1 PTIAAVSSAVR
12 PLERLFAKTA
22 KASAA
27 TAAAVIHEA
36 PRDDIA
42 PTVAA
47 HSRRVNPST
56 GVRDRERNRG
66 PRPSRR
72 GPRSSGAEGRLRSNV
87 PLRQELDL
95 PLEGRGSRTREVSG
109 AVDGAAKGRWD
120 TEHAHDRFRR
130 GWIAGRDGAR
140 GHAVLRDGARRAP
153 TEGARAVLLARRAG
167 LGSSA
172 RAARVHGAA
181 TAGVGGTLAVI
192 RQTGSRPG
200 SSAAAVGAGPRALGG
215 GEDTGFRPGS
225 SAAGVGAGPR
235 ALRNGASSTGS
246 RPGSSAAG

>member
-36 PRDDIA
+36 PRDDTA
-42 PTVAA
+42 PTVPA

-109 AVDGAAKGRWD
+109 AVDGAAEGRRD

-153 TEGARAVLLARRAG
+153 TEGARVVLLARRAG
-167 LGSSA
+167 LGISA
-172 RAARVHGAA
+172 ATSRRECRALPVAGARDRRVLERGAARVAA
-181 TAGVGGTLAVI
+181 EAAEDARLARRFVHAG
-192 RQTGSRPG
+192 
-200 SSAAAVGAGPRALGG
+200 
-215 GEDTGFRPGS
+215 
-225 SAAGVGAGPR
+225 
-235 ALRNGASSTGS
+235 LRH
-246 RPGSSAAG
+246 RV